1 MWISRRM
8 LRREPTLRQRIWTR
22 RQKEGSW
29 KEKQLSLPELEGK
42 NLIDTYGINSL
53 IALEI
58 IIDIEKEFG
67 IFIEDEEELIRAF
80 SSIDDLAALVRKYK
94 E

>member
-1 MWISRRM
+1 M
-8 LRREPTLRQRIWTR
+8 
-22 RQKEGSW
+22 
-29 KEKQLSLPELEGK
+29 EKATGRFPELEGK
-42 NLIDTYGINSL
+42 NLIRLPMEL
-53 IALEI
+53 ISSEFALEI

>member
-1 MWISRRM
+1 MVLKQYQAGLCKILSRQ
-8 LRREPTLRQRIWTR
+8 L
-22 RQKEGSW
+22 
-29 KEKQLSLPELEGK
+29 EKQLSLPELEGK

>member
-1 MWISRRM
+1 MELKQYQAGLCKILSRQ
-8 LRREPTLRQRIWTR
+8 L
-22 RQKEGSW
+22 
-29 KEKQLSLPELEGK
+29 EKQLSLPELEGK

-67 IFIEDEEELIRAF
+67 IF
-80 SSIDDLAALVRKYK
+80 VRI
-94 E
+94 

>member
-1 MWISRRM
+1 MELKQYQAGLCKILSRQ
-8 LRREPTLRQRIWTR
+8 L
-22 RQKEGSW
+22 
-29 KEKQLSLPELEGK
+29 EKQLSLPELEGK

-67 IFIEDEEELIRAF
+67 IFIEDEELIRAF

>member
-1 MWISRRM
+1 MELKQYQAGLCKILSRQ
-8 LRREPTLRQRIWTR
+8 L
-22 RQKEGSW
+22 
-29 KEKQLSLPELEGK
+29 EKQLSLPELEGK

-67 IFIEDEEELIRAF
+67 IFIEDEEELICAF